1 MLSKLIENV
10 GTIKEEN
17 HLIEQELLLS
27 SMKLDHIIFKNS
39 AYDAMFEHKAL
50 EKLSDHTQCNLGKWY
65 EDEGRREFSGLDSF
79 QKIETPHRDIHAKVK
94 EAMEI
99 LKSEN
104 LDSKKIKKLFQEV
117 EDASIKLFDLL
128 DTLYKK

>member
-1 MLSKLIENV
+1 MRCLN
-10 GTIKEEN
+10 T
-17 HLIEQELLLS
+17 
-27 SMKLDHIIFKNS
+27 
-39 AYDAMFEHKAL
+39 KAL

-104 LDSKKIKKLFQEV
+104 LDSQKIKKLFQEV